1 MTMPKPGTISFPLGT
16 STPLG
21 LSFLSVPDVVVVLA
35 GLGADVPPLDSLFTV
50 ATEVAGVSVVV
61 VNAVMSCT
69 ITGSGGMI
77 GAVVTWFRTL
87 FGFVGLIGLIGDAG
101 LFKFVDVILQ
111 VSNIVDHA
119 VQVGEPYGSEQIET
133 LCSCNNPSNPV
144 EHVSVLVSV
153 DSIHVGGFGVQ
164 LLELVVQPVQLCE
177 VHS

>member
-1 MTMPKPGTISFPLGT
+1 MPKPGTKSFPFGVSGALGA
-16 STPLG
+16 
-21 LSFLSVPDVVVVLA
+21 SFLSVPDVVVVLA
-35 GLGADVPPLDSLFTV
+35 GLGADVVPVASLFTV
-50 ATEVAGVSVVV
+50 ATEVAGVSVTVV
-61 VNAVMSCT
+61 VIAVMSCT
-69 ITGSGGMI
+69 ITGSGGMM
-77 GAVVTWFRTL
+77 GAVVTWFNTL

>member
-1 MTMPKPGTISFPLGT
+1 MPKPGTIVLPFGT
-16 STPLG
+16 SGALG
-21 LSFLSVPDVVVVLA
+21 ASFLSVPDVVVVLA

-50 ATEVAGVSVVV
+50 ATEVAGVSGAIV

>member
-1 MTMPKPGTISFPLGT
+1 MPKPGTKSFPFGVSGVFT
-16 STPLG
+16 

-35 GLGADVPPLDSLFTV
+35 GLGADVAPLDSLFTV